1 MKARFVPIYFQ
12 SGDNP
17 DFQKQL
23 TTLRSLLE
31 QEAEILDP
39 VALGGV
45 IPDVDGVIFPQ
56 MLGDAYRRLDQ
67 IKALPQPIMVVTSE
81 FGTVSMWDWEINNYL
96 SSNGV
101 SILAPYNLESTLKV
115 CKAFALKRSLKQSK
129 FLVFQDNP
137 GEGFQAE
144 IFKRFYWWEKEC
156 IDQIS
161 TQFGISVV
169 KKSFK
174 TFGEEAKNI
183 PDAEAEE
190 TWLKWKDRLA
200 IGSISNRALLSA
212 IKIYLSVKKELDLD
226 PSFIAAGINCLNE
239 SHFSDTT
246 PCMAWNML
254 YEDQRILW
262 GCEADIVSMLTKVL
276 IDRVLGV
283 PFMMTNLYPFL
294 MGMAALKHE
303 HIPNFPAVAA
313 EPENH
318 ILTAHCGFLG
328 VLPKSF
334 STEWTLREKV
344 LAIVDDNATAIDARL
359 PEGDITLVKVMPP
372 FDTLSVVEG
381 TLTGYAQFPGSDCRN
396 GAVIKVSDGHR
407 LMEDLASHHY
417 ILTVGHNANQ
427 LEMVAKVFGLKI
439 KKIQ

>member
-12 SGDNP
+12 SADNP

-23 TTLRSLLE
+23 TTLRGLLE

-45 IPDVDGVIFPQ
+45 IPDADGVIFPQ

-156 IDQIS
+156 IDQIYA
-161 TQFGISVV
+161 QFGISVV

-183 PDAEAEE
+183 SDAEAEE

-200 IGSISNRALLSA
+200 IGSISDRALLSA
-212 IKIYLSVKKELDLD
+212 IKVYLSVKKELDQD

-313 EPENH
+313 EPEDH
-318 ILTAHCGFLG
+318 ILTAHCGYLG

-396 GAVIKVSDGHR
+396 GAVIKVGDGHR

-417 ILTVGHNANQ
+417 ILTTGHNANQ